1 MNKFALSVM
10 TLALLSGCSMNPEY
24 SQPAAPVETAW
35 PSTDAYPADNTV
47 AAAEL
52 NEWQG
57 FFKDPALIKLINN
70 ALNNNRD
77 LRVAALNVE
86 SYQAQ
91 YRIQR
96 SQLFPQVDATV
107 EGQRQRL
114 PEGVNES
121 GESAISSQ
129 YGATLGVS
137 AWELDFFGRL
147 RSLNESALEDYF
159 ATIEAQ
165 QGVRISLIASVANA
179 WFTLEAD
186 RQQLSLTEQ
195 TLKTYQDSY
204 DLTQRSVDAGAAS
217 AIDLSQAKTAL
228 DGAKVVQ
235 AQYRRQVAQDNNAL
249 VLLLGAP
256 IPADLPEGLPLTST
270 LLTEVPAGLP
280 SQLLQRRPD
289 ILQTEHQLKAA
300 NANIGAARAAFFPSI
315 SLTANAGS
323 MSSSFDDLLQG
334 GTGTWLFQP
343 QINLPIFTAGRLQAS
358 LDVAEIEKNTQI
370 AQYEKA
376 IQQAFKEVADGLT
389 ARQTYHEQLDAQRQ
403 LLKSTEQYFTLANQ
417 RYRGGVDSY
426 FTLLDA
432 QRQLFQVRQD
442 LISDRLAQLS
452 SEVNLYKALGG
463 GWQPGSEQT
472 DGSTPGD

>member
-1 MNKFALSVM
+1 MNKFALSVL
-10 TLALLSGCSMNPEY
+10 TLALISGCSMNPEY
-24 SQPAAPVETAW
+24 SQPAAPVDNAW
-35 PSTDAYPADNTV
+35 PAADSYPSGTSTQ
-47 AAAEL
+47 AAEL
-52 NEWQG
+52 GDWRG
-57 FFKDPALIKLINN
+57 FFKDPALVKLIDN

-96 SQLFPQVDATV
+96 SQLYPQLDANGSGT
-107 EGQRQRL
+107 RQRL
-114 PEGVNES
+114 PDGINQS
-121 GESAISSQ
+121 GESSISSQ
-129 YGATLGVS
+129 YSATLGVS

-147 RSLNESALEDYF
+147 RSLNQAALEQYF

-186 RQQLSLTEQ
+186 RLQLDLTEQ
-195 TLKTYQDSY
+195 TLTAYQRSY
-204 DLTQRSVDAGAAS
+204 DLTKRSVDAGAAS

-228 DGAKVVQ
+228 DGAKVAR
-235 AQYRRQVAQDNNAL
+235 AQYRRLVAQDQNAL
-249 VLLLGAP
+249 AVLLGGP
-256 IPADLPEGLPLTST
+256 IPQDLPASLPLTDT

-323 MSSSFDDLLQG
+323 MSSSLSDLLQS

-343 QINLPIFTAGRLQAS
+343 EINLPIFTAGRLQAS
-358 LDVAEIEKNTQI
+358 LDVAEIEKNSQI

-376 IQQAFKEVADGLT
+376 IQQAFQEVSDGLT
-389 ARQTYHEQLDAQRQ
+389 ARQTYREQLDAQQQ
-403 LLKSTEQYFTLANQ
+403 LLSTTEQYYTLAER

-426 FTLLDA
+426 LVLLDA

-442 LISDRLAQLS
+442 LINDRLAQLS

-463 GWQPGSEQT
+463 GWQPGSEQA
-472 DGSTPGD
+472 DGSRPGD